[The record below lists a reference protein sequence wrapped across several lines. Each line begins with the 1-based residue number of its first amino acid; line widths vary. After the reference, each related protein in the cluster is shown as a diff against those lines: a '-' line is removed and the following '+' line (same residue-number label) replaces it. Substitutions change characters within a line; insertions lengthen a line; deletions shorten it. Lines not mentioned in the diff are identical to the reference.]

1 VELLL
6 VVLTRAAVT
15 QLAAAAP
22 QQQTVAQLALAA
34 ILTFGQKRT
43 EIGKD
48 VFSQLPHFLFMN
60 I

>member
-15 QLAAAAP
+15 QLAAAA
-22 QQQTVAQLALAA
+22 QQPVVAQLALAVA
-34 ILTFGQKRT
+34 IAISQI
-43 EIGKD
+43 EIK
-48 VFSQLPHFLFMN
+48 L